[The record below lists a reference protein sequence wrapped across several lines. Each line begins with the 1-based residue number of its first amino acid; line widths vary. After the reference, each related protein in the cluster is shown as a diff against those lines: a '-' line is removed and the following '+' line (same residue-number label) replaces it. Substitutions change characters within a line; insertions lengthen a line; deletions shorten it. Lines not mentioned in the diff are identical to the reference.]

1 MTKNKK
7 CPQFLGISIGGHLC
21 KHHFKDV
28 EVMPRNRRGYD
39 IVCNKGK
46 KIDVK
51 ISCATFTENR
61 KNQSFHFRI
70 EKNKIADYFILIALD
85 NGKDI
90 NILNLWIVPG
100 HEVNNKSN
108 ITTSLKTMHKWNK
121 WKRDIK
127 EIKICQNVVDESKAF
142 RRRLS

>member
-1 MTKNKK
+1 
-7 CPQFLGISIGGHLC
+7 
-21 KHHFKDV
+21 
-28 EVMPRNRRGYD
+28 MPRNRRGYD

-51 ISCATFTENR
+51 ISCATFKENSE
-61 KNQSFHFRI
+61 NQSFHFRI

-85 NGKDI
+85 NGNDL